1 MLNTKQQEFVDY
13 AVKKFGTNELT
24 VSQLKD
30 ANKHFGCKY
39 APQWL
44 IKNSDY
50 KIGKSLFKLPTEND
64 VVKTTSGETE
74 KVLPTE
80 TKNEAAF
87 VVSSLVGDII
97 PKKDSV
103 FVSFGNYPDLK
114 SIVKSN
120 MFYPVFITGLSGNGK
135 TMGVTQAC
143 AEAKKELIRVNITI
157 ETDEDDL
164 LGGYRLKDG
173 QTVWQNG
180 PVIEAMERGALLLL
194 DEIDLASNKIMCL
207 QPILEGSG
215 IYVKKINKFV
225 KPKNGFNVIATA
237 NTKGQG
243 SDDGKF
249 IGTNV
254 LNEAFLER
262 FPVTFEQEYPP
273 VKVEQKIL
281 DNVMS
286 AYDLKDPKFTEN
298 LVKWADVIRKT
309 FYDGGVDEIIATR
322 RLVHIIN
329 AFAIFKN
336 KLKAVQVCVNRF
348 DDDTKNSFLDL
359 YSKVDAGVNI
369 EDISGNGNDVDPI
382 NMEEETAKLGPNAQQ
397 IIEGVKKWG
406 QGLKAK
412 GVFSDEDFEE
422 FKVFAATANGIN
434 TINKLRKYYGEQ
446 TIPTAPVDVDGA
458 PSNDELYELVA
469 DPKYKTDPAFRR
481 KVEQQFARA
490 FPGKVDTG
498 EI

>member
-24 VSQLKD
+24 VSELKE

-44 IKNSDY
+44 IKNGDY

-143 AEAKKELIRVNITI
+143 AEARKELIRVNITI

-225 KPKNGFNVIATA
+225 KPANGFNVVATA

-262 FPVTFEQEYPP
+262 FPITFEQKYPTA
-273 VKVEQKIL
+273 KVEEKIL
-281 DNVMS
+281 VGTLAKS
-286 AYDLKDPKFTEN
+286 GKKDADFCKK
-298 LVKWADVIRKT
+298 LVTWADVIRKT
-309 FYDGGVDEIIATR
+309 YFDGGVDEIISTR
-322 RLVHIIN
+322 RLVHIIQ
-329 AFAIFKN
+329 AYAIFKN
-336 KLKAVQVCVNRF
+336 KVKAIEVCTNRF
-348 DDDTKNSFLDL
+348 DDDTKNSFMEL
-359 YSKVDAGVNI
+359 YTKVDAGASAEQI
-369 EDISGNGNDVDPI
+369 AEDQRKAEVASQVDEEDNSSDDADVI
-382 NMEEETAKLGPNAQQ
+382 
-397 IIEGVKKWG
+397 
-406 QGLKAK
+406 
-412 GVFSDEDFEE
+412 
-422 FKVFAATANGIN
+422 
-434 TINKLRKYYGEQ
+434 
-446 TIPTAPVDVDGA
+446 
-458 PSNDELYELVA
+458 
-469 DPKYKTDPAFRR
+469 
-481 KVEQQFARA
+481 
-490 FPGKVDTG
+490 
-498 EI
+498 